1 MQDIVEKSK
10 QKSELL
16 RYYSDSVPCIE
27 NLEGRLKEV
36 EEHSLR
42 LQEKLDDKAAKY
54 FKEKKALEDAK
65 DALVA
70 DNSNL
75 LAQKNELL
83 KKNTKLQHRKNGEY
97 S

>member
-1 MQDIVEKSK
+1 MQDIVEKSER
-10 QKSELL
+10 KSELL
-16 RYYSDSVPCIE
+16 RYNIDSAPRIE
-27 NLEGRLKEV
+27 HLEGRLKEV
-36 EEHSLR
+36 EERSLR
-42 LQEKLDDKAAKY
+42 LQENLDSHAAEY
-54 FKEKKALEDAK
+54 LKEKKALEDAK

-83 KKNTKLQHRKNGEY
+83 KKNTKLRQRENGEY